1 MDERYVCNLVQIW
14 VGECNESRLFKD
26 ACYLLQILVD
36 CSLNH
41 GSDQSGIYA
50 TKYGQAL
57 ESVQRYEDAVN
68 IYAEIAE
75 EHFVPKHSKCA
86 TEIFRGFAG
95 LAFFKAQSYVRAEE
109 EYIASLR
116 AHYKILFSYIR
127 NKIELIYPS
136 KDNIE
141 EARAQFLKDF
151 KVKAKVSSQK

>member
-1 MDERYVCNLVQIW
+1 MVQIW

-41 GSDQSGIYA
+41 GSDQSSIYA

-75 EHFVPKHSKCA
+75 ENFVPKHSKCA
-86 TEIFRGFAG
+86 TESSEDSQV
-95 LAFFKAQSYVRAEE
+95 LH
-109 EYIASLR
+109 SLKR
-116 AHYKILFSYIR
+116 RVTLELKRNISLLF
-127 NKIELIYPS
+127 ELITRS
-136 KDNIE
+136 
-141 EARAQFLKDF
+141 FLAIYVTKLSLYIHL
-151 KVKAKVSSQK
+151 KIT